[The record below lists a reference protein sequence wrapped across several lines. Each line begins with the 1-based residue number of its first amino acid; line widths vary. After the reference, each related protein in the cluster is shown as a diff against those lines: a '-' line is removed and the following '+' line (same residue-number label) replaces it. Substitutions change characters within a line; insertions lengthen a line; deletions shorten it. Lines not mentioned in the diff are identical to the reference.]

1 MRADI
6 DGNFASGQHT
16 CAAVVQ
22 GHFNRSWSDK
32 PAAAHDEFGTA
43 GLIGVEVE
51 GDLPVDHVLLAAPN
65 LRHIDRNCA
74 GRCAELSGVAG
85 EMRNTCAPD
94 LVLAGQASDGRTG
107 ATDPTALDDH
117 DALPRSGQMPGES
130 LAALSAA
137 KDQDIIMFW
146 LGHAFLL
153 SRVPPSGRPR
163 FDATTA
169 KPPTCAT
176 SCLITFAPA
185 SACDS

>member
-74 GRCAELSGVAG
+74 GLCAELSGVAG
-85 EMRNTCAPD
+85 EMCDARAPD
-94 LVLAGQASDGRTG
+94 LVLAGQAGDGGTG
-107 ATDPTALDDH
+107 AADPTAFYDRN
-117 DALPRSGQMPGES
+117 ALPGSGQMPGEQ
-130 LAALSAA
+130 LATLSAA
-137 KDQDIIMFW
+137 YDQEIVMFW
-146 LGHAFLL
+146 LGHEF
-153 SRVPPSGRPR
+153 SS
-163 FDATTA
+163 
-169 KPPTCAT
+169 
-176 SCLITFAPA
+176 SA
-185 SACDS
+185 SQSDEA